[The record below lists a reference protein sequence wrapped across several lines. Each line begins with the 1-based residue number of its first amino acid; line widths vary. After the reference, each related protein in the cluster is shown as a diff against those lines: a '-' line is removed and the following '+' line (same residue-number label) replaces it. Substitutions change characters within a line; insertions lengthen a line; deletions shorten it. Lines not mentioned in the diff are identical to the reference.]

1 VSKKSQKR
9 RGPRPASTIAPRPA
23 AAADPAGRPR
33 LTRTTAG
40 VLGVSVAAIGLVA
53 IWAIWL
59 APRETRTGGLT
70 ATQAA
75 GPSASSMAGSST
87 SGSTSPSGASAVPGG
102 SAAPGASA
110 EPGGQVAE
118 AVIAALHAD
127 PFKAH
132 VEESILASTITKGA
146 RITIT
151 AKAVGDVS
159 GKDAAIRTSGT
170 GNGPPTDEQIV
181 TVGDVAWIKATAA
194 RTWEV
199 HPRSVV
205 APSLDGL
212 LSTVQPLD
220 DPLQLQD
227 VGVETL
233 DGVAVHHLTAVG
245 AVAYH
250 SLNGIDGVYDNFDIW
265 ATAEGIPVDMK
276 ATFSEIQGIDSIT
289 GSTEIRYTK
298 VGGPITITPPAAAP
312 TLAPSTTP

>member
-1 VSKKSQKR
+1 M
-9 RGPRPASTIAPRPA
+9 
-23 AAADPAGRPR
+23 
-33 LTRTTAG
+33 
-40 VLGVSVAAIGLVA
+40 LGVAVAAVGLVA
-53 IWAIWL
+53 VWAL
-59 APRETRTGGLT
+59 LVAPRASHSGPATASQVAGG
-70 ATQAA
+70 
-75 GPSASSMAGSST
+75 SASPAASSAASGG
-87 SGSTSPSGASAVPGG
+87 SGSTSPSGGSVAP
-102 SAAPGASA
+102 SAAPG
-110 EPGGQVAE
+110 GKVAE

-132 VEESILASTITKGA
+132 VEESILASTITNGA

-181 TVGDVAWIKATAA
+181 TVGDVAWLKATSAQ
-194 RTWEV
+194 TWEV

-212 LSTVQPLD
+212 LSTIQPLD

-227 VGVETL
+227 LGVETV
-233 DGVAVHHLTAVG
+233 DGVSVHHLTAVG

-265 ATAEGIPVDMK
+265 ATADGIPVDMK

-289 GSTEIRYTK
+289 GSTEVRYTK
-298 VGGPITITPPAAAP
+298 VGGPITITPPAGAP

>member
-1 VSKKSQKR
+1 VL
-9 RGPRPASTIAPRPA
+9 GVAIAALGLVAVLALVIAPRA
-23 AAADPAGRPR
+23 
-33 LTRTTAG
+33 TR
-40 VLGVSVAAIGLVA
+40 S
-53 IWAIWL
+53 
-59 APRETRTGGLT
+59 GGLT
-70 ATQAA
+70 GSSA
-75 GPSASSMAGSST
+75 PSASSLAASGS
-87 SGSTSPSGASAVPGG
+87 SGSTSPGASAAPG
-102 SAAPGASA
+102 SAAPG
-110 EPGGQVAE
+110 GKVAE

-132 VEESILASTITKGA
+132 VEESILASTITNGA

-181 TVGDVAWIKATAA
+181 TVGDVAWLKATAA
-194 RTWEV
+194 NTWEV

-227 VGVETL
+227 LGVETV
-233 DGVAVHHLTAVG
+233 DGVSVHHLTAVG

-289 GSTEIRYTK
+289 GSTEVRYTK
-298 VGGPITITPPAAAP
+298 VGGPITITPPAGAP

>member
-9 RGPRPASTIAPRPA
+9 RGPRPAPTSAPRPA
-23 AAADPAGRPR
+23 ADPGGRPR
-33 LTRTTAG
+33 LTKTTTG
-40 VLGVSVAAIGLVA
+40 VLGVAVAAIGLVA
-53 IWAIWL
+53 VWALLL
-59 APRETRTGGLT
+59 APRASNSPSARASQVAGGS
-70 ATQAA
+70 AS
-75 GPSASSMAGSST
+75 PSASSAAAGG
-87 SGSTSPSGASAVPGG
+87 SGSTSPSGG

-110 EPGGQVAE
+110 APGGKVAE

-181 TVGDVAWIKATAA
+181 TVGDVAWLKETSAQ
-194 RTWEV
+194 TWEV

-212 LSTVQPLD
+212 LSTIQPLD

-227 VGVETL
+227 LGVETL
-233 DGVAVHHLTAVG
+233 DGVSVHHLTAVG

-289 GSTEIRYTK
+289 GSTEVRYTK
-298 VGGPITITPPAAAP
+298 VGGPITITPPVGAP